1 MTLSKEDR
9 DQLIRYRLDQS
20 HVIYEEQQVTGLYE
34 KMKKFINVVKVLILE
49 QE

>member
-1 MTLSKEDR
+1 MTLSKEER

-20 HVIYEEQQVTGLYE
+20 HVIYEEQQVTRLYE
-34 KMKKFINVVKVLILE
+34 KMKEFIIVVEMLIFE